1 MNIFERASRRK
12 LRFVSVVG
20 DLTTEQLW
28 DLPLTAKGE
37 RPDLDKLARY
47 VARELKELDEGSFVK
62 KEPNEAKIEMELRL
76 EILKHVIEAKLTAE
90 AAREKMAENQER
102 KKRLLA
108 ALAAKDEASL
118 QGMSKE
124 QIEAEI
130 AKLDS

>member
-47 VARELKELDEGSFVK
+47 VARELKELDECSFVK
-62 KEPNEAKIEMELRL
+62 KEPNEAKIEMELKL

>member
-62 KEPNEAKIEMELRL
+62 KETNEAKIEMELRL